1 MFKALTEIQRRTSG
15 WRWLRAA
22 ILMAWIVLLA
32 WFFAQFEI
40 QVEGAAGWAANL
52 PTWRIEQHPLLELF
66 WGGRP
71 LTGYHVWIF
80 SFMALVFHLPLFI
93 HGRPTLKLEA
103 RLLGSLMIFWIIEDF
118 LWFVLNPAFGL
129 HKFTPENVPWHR
141 HWILGVPVDYM
152 TFLLAGAGL
161 MWVSFR
167 QTKKTGAP
175 LRP

>member
-1 MFKALTEIQRRTSG
+1 
-15 WRWLRAA
+15 
-22 ILMAWIVLLA
+22 LMAWIVLLA